1 MKIGQ
6 PALDVINRADR
17 ENRERLIRNIVNP
30 TDGLTVQIRLQDLPE
45 PNFAPPLQ
53 LPSNVNAIVD
63 ELIMC

>member
-6 PALDVINRADR
+6 PALDR

-45 PNFAPPLQ
+45 PNVAPPLQ